1 MKLTNV
7 FKGLLNEIASLD
19 SIQDAIKKKQ
29 ICIIYYDG
37 DEPGGKGLRQ
47 IEPVCLG
54 RSLRNNLVLR
64 AWDAEGASHRGYL
77 GTRPMPGWRLFRLDK
92 ILTFKETG
100 ENFNEP
106 RPNFNFNG
114 DKSLD
119 DIIIIAQFDN
129 NPEEQNLA

>member
-54 RSLRNNLVLR
+54 RSRRKNLVVR
-64 AWDAEGASHRGYL
+64 AWDSEGASHRGFL
-77 GTRPMPGWRLFRLDK
+77 GTRPMPGWRLFKVDK
-92 ILTFKETG
+92 ILSFKPTG
-100 ENFNEP
+100 EVFVTP
-106 RPNFNFNG
+106 KPNYNPSG
-114 DKSLD
+114 DKSMTSV
-119 DIIIIAQFDN
+119 IINAKF
-129 NPEEQNLA
+129 

>member
-1 MKLTNV
+1 MKLLTT

-54 RSLRNNLVLR
+54 RSKRNNLVLR
-64 AWDAEGASHRGYL
+64 AWDDEGASHRGLL
-77 GTRPMPGWRLFRLDK
+77 GIRPMPGWRLFKVDK
-92 ILTFKETG
+92 ILSFKPTG
-100 ENFNEP
+100 EVFVTP
-106 RPNFNFNG
+106 KPNYNPSG
-114 DKSLD
+114 DKSMTSV
-119 DIIIIAQFDN
+119 IINAKF
-129 NPEEQNLA
+129 